1 MRANA
6 RPELSWLPDVPA
18 SWRDD
23 LAALPGAPPATA
35 GEQAACWGRL
45 VSLSNHNLDGLQ
57 TARLDRRLQL
67 LFGAAPPAD
76 LASVPVRLAVLAS
89 STVEHLLPGLR
100 VGALRRG
107 LWLNLYVAGYGQY
120 AQELRDP
127 ASPLHG
133 FAPTAVLFA
142 LDAPHLLAGFDVA
155 DEDAAVATRV
165 NSVLDRLTETW
176 GLARQAFGC
185 AILQQSLLPRFDDLL
200 GQNEHRLPGSPATL
214 IASLSR
220 MIRARADE
228 NAVDIVAI
236 DTQAARDGLAAWH
249 DPVLWLRAKQDIY
262 PGAAALY
269 GDLVARLLAAQQG
282 RSCKCLVLDLDN
294 TLWGGVIGDDGMDGI
309 LLGQGSALGEAFL
322 AFQHYARDLSRRGV
336 LLAVVS
342 KNDQANALEPFE
354 RHTEMVLRRPDI
366 ACFIANWDHKAT
378 NLRRVAETLNI
389 GLDAL
394 VFADDNPFERNI
406 VRREL
411 PMVAVPELPED
422 PAFYAH
428 CIAAAGYFE
437 ATRLTGEDLARSQ
450 QYQQRAQRETLR
462 ETATDLEGYLRSLE
476 MVLFWRRYDTLGLAR
491 IVQLANK
498 TNQFNLTTRR
508 TTEVEVAAQIADPS
522 ALTLQL
528 RLRDSLGDNGMIALV
543 AGSHVGTD
551 LLIET
556 WLMSCRVLGRK
567 VEQATLCV
575 VAAEARRLGAT
586 RLIGRYIP
594 TAKNALVRDHYAQLG
609 FSLES
614 ETPDGQTSWSLPLDA
629 VMAGPDF
636 IRILEG

>member
-1 MRANA
+1 MRSNA
-6 RPELSWLPDVPA
+6 RPDLPWLPEAPA
-18 SWRDD
+18 SWRAD
-23 LAALPGAPPATA
+23 LAALPGAVPASA
-35 GEQAACWGRL
+35 AEQAACWARL
-45 VSLSNHNLDGLQ
+45 VSLANHNLDGLQ
-57 TARLDRRLQL
+57 TLLLDRRLQL

-76 LASVPVRLAVLAS
+76 VASVPIRLAVLAS
-89 STVEHLLPGLR
+89 STVEHLVPGLR

-107 LWLNLYVAGYGQY
+107 LWLSLYVAGYGQY

-142 LDAPHLLAGFDVA
+142 LDAPHLLGGFDVA
-155 DEDAAVATRV
+155 DDGAAVTARLDT
-165 NSVLDRLTETW
+165 VLDRLADTW

-200 GQNEHRLPGSPATL
+200 GQNEHRLPGAP
-214 IASLSR
+214 ASLVASLNR

-228 NAVDIVAI
+228 HGVDLVAI

-249 DPVLWLRAKQDIY
+249 DPVLWLRAKQDVY
-262 PGAAALY
+262 PAAAPLY

-282 RSCKCLVLDLDN
+282 RTSKCLVLDLDN

-309 LLGQGSALGEAFL
+309 EIGQGGALGEAFL
-322 AFQHYARDLSRRGV
+322 AFQHYAHGLSRRGV

-354 RHTEMVLRRPDI
+354 KHQEMVLRRSDI
-366 ACFIANWDHKAT
+366 ACFIANWEDKAT
-378 NLRRVAETLNI
+378 NLRRVADTLNI

-411 PMVAVPELPED
+411 PMVAVPELSED

-437 ATRLTGEDLARSQ
+437 ATRLTGEDLGRSLL
-450 QYQQRAQRETLR
+450 YQQRAQRETLR
-462 ETATDLEGYLRSLE
+462 QTATDLEGYLRSLE
-476 MVLFWRRYDTLGLAR
+476 MALLWRRYDTMGLAR

-508 TTEVEVAAQIADPS
+508 TTEAEVTAQIADPS

-528 RLRDSLGDNGMIALV
+528 RLRDSLGDNGMIALI
-543 AGSHVGTD
+543 AGNRVGTD

-567 VEQATLCV
+567 VEQATLSL

-586 RLIGRYIP
+586 TLIGRFIP
-594 TAKNALVRDHYAQLG
+594 TAKNALVREHYAQLG
-609 FSLES
+609 FSLVS
-614 ETPDGQTSWSLPLDA
+614 ETPDGATSWSMPVDA
-629 VMAGPDF
+629 VMAAPDF